1 MVRRMCASERIV
13 LDSVSVSDAVV
24 LCLVALRA
32 AAFWTAVLLP
42 VVYLPLL
49 VASSFTALN
58 PLYAFS
64 LVGIHV
70 VALLV
75 GHRHASGHA
84 FGQ

>member
-1 MVRRMCASERIV
+1 MVRQMWFPERIV
-13 LDSVSVSDAVV
+13 RDSLSVSDAIGV
-24 LCLVALRA
+24 CLVALRGV
-32 AAFWTAVLLP
+32 AFWTAVLLP

-58 PLYAFS
+58 PLYPFS

-75 GHRHASGHA
+75 GHQHASGHA
-84 FGQ
+84 FG